1 MTLDTRLGK
10 EPSLPRWAE
19 DTRFVLL
26 LYALWLL
33 ITLGWRPLLL
43 PDEGRYASVAR
54 EMLLGDG
61 WTPTLNGL
69 PYFHKPPLMY
79 WLDMAAMQIFGVT
92 AFAARFAPFVGAWLM
107 GAALYLHLCR
117 HQGARAAAI
126 TLAVLA
132 TCPGLF
138 VGAQYANHDMLVAGL
153 ITVAVLCAVR
163 AFEDTQNIAKRWLL
177 ASWAAC
183 GFAVLAKGLIGFVLP
198 GLVVLPWLLAQ
209 RRWRHA
215 LGLLWPPG
223 LLLFA
228 LIAAPWFVLMQQR
241 FPEFLDY
248 FFVEQH
254 FRRFAQSNFNNV
266 HGAWFYWAVL
276 PLLALPWV
284 TWLPALVKRWRKA
297 CVPVPYAGFYL
308 WWVVAVAG
316 FFSLPSSKL
325 VGYVLPALAPLV
337 MLLAWAITKGRAW
350 RWVLPMAA
358 LACVAFVGVL
368 AVKAPKSNRDVA
380 LDLAARVQPGHRVVF
395 IDEAFF
401 DIPFYA
407 QLSAPPVVLSR
418 WRDPTATQR
427 DNWRKELFD
436 AARFDPAIAARVLV
450 PEQDTLALLC
460 APGVTWFVGG
470 ARFRTAQGESASSPL
485 AALQTVFEGRNALL
499 MQWPDAARARWC
511 P

>member
-1 MTLDTRLGK
+1 MTLVKTEVTAPLW
-10 EPSLPRWAE
+10 PRWAT
-19 DTRFVLL
+19 DPRFVLA

-33 ITLGWRPLLL
+33 FTLGWRPLIL

-54 EMLLGDG
+54 EMLMGDG

-69 PYFHKPPLMY
+69 PYFHKPPLVY
-79 WLDMAAMQIFGVT
+79 WLDVAAMKVFGVT
-92 AFAARFAPFVGAWLM
+92 VFAARFAPFVGAWLM
-107 GAALYLHLCR
+107 GVALYLHLCR
-117 HQGARAAAI
+117 HQGARSAAI

-163 AFEDTQNIAKRWLL
+163 AFEDTQDIDKRWLL

-183 GFAVLAKGLIGFVLP
+183 GFAMLAKGLIGFVLP

-209 RRWRHA
+209 KRWRHA

-228 LIAAPWFVLMQQR
+228 LIAAPWFVVMQQR
-241 FPEFLDY
+241 FPDFLDY
-248 FFVEQH
+248 FFGEQH

-284 TWLPALVKRWRKA
+284 AWLPALVKRWRTTDR
-297 CVPVPYAGFYL
+297 PWPYVGFYL
-308 WWVVAVAG
+308 WWMLAIVG

-325 VGYVLPALAPLV
+325 VGYVLPALTPLV
-337 MLLAWAITKGRAW
+337 LFLAWTVPSGRAW
-350 RWVLPMAA
+350 RWALPVAA
-358 LACVAFVGVL
+358 LACVAIVGAL
-368 AVKAPKSNRDVA
+368 TAKAPKSNRDVA
-380 LDLAARVQPGHRVVF
+380 LELAARLQPTDRVVF

-407 QLSAPPVVLSR
+407 QLTTSPVVLSR
-418 WRDPTATQR
+418 WRDPATTQR
-427 DNWRKELFD
+427 DDWRKELFD
-436 AARFDPAIAARVLV
+436 AARFDPATAARVLV
-450 PEQDTLALLC
+450 PEQDTLALMC
-460 APGVTWFVGG
+460 APGRTWFVGG
-470 ARFRTAQGESASSPL
+470 ADFRTKHGVSSASLL
-485 AALQTVFEGRNALL
+485 AALQTDFEGRNALL
-499 MQWPDAARARWC
+499 MHLPGAARARLC